1 MTNDNKLIIP
11 STPSMTGNYR
21 VGGGT
26 GKVTAW
32 TRPDLVIAAPGGIGA
47 FTPASSVFGAGNTI
61 TLVAGQ
67 DLNYAVQGNSASA
80 IKSGL
85 VFYTYGKASN
95 VNKPNTE
102 TGIRFHAASGNV
114 NTQSQ
119 SGATKLTADKAIE
132 VASTTGMVRIAAP
145 NHILLTAMGAAIDMQ
160 PGSITLKGPGM
171 IEFRA
176 SMKVLTGGA
185 AASLTPI
192 HLPRSEPLKPTDLEF
207 RRVYAD
213 GTPIAGI
220 PYKLTFADGSKRSGV
235 TDASGLARQ
244 AAVPPGAASVVYGLD
259 PNPPQASIQMEVDE
273 DFKRLFEQQ
282 A

>member
-1 MTNDNKLIIP
+1 MNKDNKVIIP
-11 STPSMTGNYR
+11 STPSMTGNYPT
-21 VGGGT
+21 GGGIGT
-26 GKVTAW
+26 VTAW

-85 VFYTYGKASN
+85 VFYTYGKATN
-95 VNKPNTE
+95 PGKPNTE
-102 TGIRFHAASGNV
+102 TGIQFHAASGNV

-145 NHILLTAMGAAIDMQ
+145 SHILLTAAGAAIDIQ

-176 SMKVLTGGA
+176 GMKVLTGGA
-185 AASLTPI
+185 SASLSP
-192 HLPRSEPLKPTDLEF
+192 LNFPRTELDIKKT
-207 RRVYAD
+207 
-213 GTPIAGI
+213 
-220 PYKLTFADGSKRSGV
+220 
-235 TDASGLARQ
+235 
-244 AAVPPGAASVVYGLD
+244 AAYPVSL
-259 PNPPQASIQMEVDE
+259 
-273 DFKRLFEQQ
+273 
-282 A
+282 

>member
-1 MTNDNKLIIP
+1 MSKDNKLIIP
-11 STPSMTGNYR
+11 STPSMTGNYPT
-21 VGGGT
+21 GGGT

-67 DLNYAVQGNSASA
+67 DLNYAVQGNHASA
-80 IKSGL
+80 IQNGQ

-95 VNKPNTE
+95 ADKPNTE
-102 TGIRFHAASGNV
+102 TGISFHAASGNV

-145 NHILLTAMGAAIDMQ
+145 SHILLTAAGAAIDMQ

-176 SMKVLTGGA
+176 GMKVLTGGA
-185 AASLTPI
+185 SASLTP
-192 HLPRSEPLKPTDLEF
+192 LNFPRTELDIKKTAAYP
-207 RRVYAD
+207 
-213 GTPIAGI
+213 
-220 PYKLTFADGSKRSGV
+220 GSM
-235 TDASGLARQ
+235 Q
-244 AAVPPGAASVVYGLD
+244 
-259 PNPPQASIQMEVDE
+259 
-273 DFKRLFEQQ
+273 
-282 A
+282 